1 MDEKCFADG
10 CPGTAKFSCSC
21 DVKLQ
26 ICQEHIA
33 EHIRGLHN
41 HVICASNRAQEKSK
55 RRTNIAISTLNSLNT
70 RALTE
75 GKGMFKEL
83 CDKLCTIVDELTKRQ
98 QSLVDLSALNY
109 SQEVE
114 DQIQELVTVNIA
126 FRDKSDFKKL
136 LDKFMAPGGETFD
149 SLSLEDFKKDFSGI
163 LECLNQ
169 SNRVLESVTGTHKE
183 EQALRK
189 ELENRV
195 ENLEKGKIQNIDQR
209 LQRFEQEAQ
218 AHAKMIEDLRK
229 SLEKNDDKVEAAD
242 KRLKDTWDKIQKLSK
257 NQMDQ
262 FQALENGIRKS
273 AEDNNLALNKKYK
286 ELNEKFGE
294 IKQIKD
300 SDFKKI
306 LEKLINEVH
315 DRRIVRQN

>member
-10 CPGTAKFSCSC
+10 CPGTANFSCSC
-21 DVKLQ
+21 DEKLQ

-33 EHIRGLHN
+33 EHIRGPHN
-41 HVICASNRAQEKSK
+41 HVICISNRAQQRSK
-55 RRTNIAISTLNSLNT
+55 LEANKAFSTLNNLNT
-70 RALTE
+70 RALAE
-75 GKGMFKEL
+75 GKGMFQEL
-83 CDKLCTIVDELTKRQ
+83 CDKLCTIVDELTRRQ
-98 QSLVDLSALNY
+98 QCLVDLSSLNY
-109 SQEVE
+109 SQKVE

-149 SLSLEDFKKDFSGI
+149 SLSLEDFKKDFRGI
-163 LECLNQ
+163 FECLNQ

-189 ELENRV
+189 QLESRI
-195 ENLEKGKIQNIDQR
+195 ENLEKGKIQNIEQR

-242 KRLKDTWDKIQKLSK
+242 KRLKDKWDQIQMLSK
-257 NQMDQ
+257 SQMNQ

-294 IKQIKD
+294 IKQFKD
-300 SDFKKI
+300 ADFKKM
-306 LEKLINEVH
+306 LEKFINDAH
-315 DRRIVRQN
+315 DRRIVR